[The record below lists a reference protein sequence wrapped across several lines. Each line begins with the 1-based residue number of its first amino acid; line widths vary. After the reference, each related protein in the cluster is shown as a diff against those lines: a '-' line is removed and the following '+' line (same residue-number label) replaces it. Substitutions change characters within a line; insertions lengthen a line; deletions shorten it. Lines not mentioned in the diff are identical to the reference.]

1 MKSQKMGVSEDKV
14 QFGEMEMRDVG
25 LVSHN
30 PKDIPLIDQLST
42 DQGKKTNKGHVTL
55 MVQYQGLSTRPS
67 SRLEVNVEVA
77 GAQGKMLM

>member
-30 PKDIPLIDQLST
+30 PKDIPLIDQVPIKERRRTKVMS
-42 DQGKKTNKGHVTL
+42 
-55 MVQYQGLSTRPS
+55 P
-67 SRLEVNVEVA
+67 
-77 GAQGKMLM
+77 